1 MIISR
6 NLSALNINR
15 ITNANISA
23 HSKSTEKVSSGYRI
37 NLAVDN
43 PVGLAMSETMR
54 RQIRGLMQGTN
65 NTKDGVAFVQ
75 IADGAMSEIHDMLQR
90 MNELSIKAADG
101 LCTAV
106 DRAALNAEL
115 DQLRTEIDRIN
126 SNTAFNELQ
135 VFEEHETSYYQICGN
150 KQWSDNE
157 RHTITESANE
167 LNIHLPDGY
176 VPKDYTITVPTG
188 TYTTQE
194 LMDEID
200 DALNSMS
207 PSNPGFVF
215 EYTSDGYCNL
225 NFESAEGKPTKIE
238 FVDGALA
245 YLIYDF
251 ETGGSPATLLGTTEF
266 GFDSNGNPSKLAIRN
281 GENDV
286 LGFYAESAEGSQYIS
301 MKLEPKSYTC
311 DELIDTINSKLD
323 EIADT
328 IPIAAGIKAEKYE
341 NNGKYYIQI
350 TGGDTINIV
359 GLKGNMFQYELNSRN
374 PASSVFYD
382 NTIYSNCVKYPASI
396 TGNRHL
402 DKYPMTISAQN
413 NILKFKVNNSIEY
426 TITIPL
432 GNGNAPI
439 DYTVSEIVSIIN
451 DQLGNDAEI
460 TASGTSQLVL
470 TNKLTGSK
478 STLDFE
484 SYFVEDPVYQRT
496 YETLF
501 CSTSGESYYQPGR
514 LASLT
519 GAAAFNGSISVTS
532 DAPLN
537 FYVNVNG
544 INKPYSI
551 SSLKGDYANLDDLIT
566 TLNNAV
572 GGMDIAGKILF
583 EPDDYNCI
591 RIISDNSPDVT
602 SISITDKNDTYMQL
616 FTGKREVP
624 NWSVSSTT
632 GSSTADQGQTVGT
645 NVPASTTVSSCQQSF
660 NIDGSNNKI
669 TISLAHGLQNSD
681 ITIEL
686 DGSSYSI
693 GDLVS
698 EIERKLGAD
707 SGITVSSIG
716 NSIRFEY
723 TPSAPV
729 VGDTW
734 TIGTSGSAWNSVCG
748 TRTVDGVHTS
758 VNAQKATLTSF
769 SNVPDRVVIDSSN
782 NTLDLTLDI
791 FSTVISDTLVIPDGD
806 YSRQELINALKSA
819 IDGSNFQNI
828 VTVGSSGTR
837 LLFSAGGKTFEG
849 SGSFY
854 NEVMC
859 KGDGTHK
866 VPTKGRYSYYYDDTL
881 IIGRTD
887 LTKEPVK
894 IIKDVNDQLTFDF
907 TYPGA
912 DDHLEITIT
921 LPSGEYL
928 NGVIL
933 FGDKEHPSDE
943 LKAIIKKQIDN
954 YDKDDP
960 YYDEIQR
967 LFGQNGC
974 FDLNFTIGGYKTNAE
989 NNVDSSALQ
998 ISATPRK
1005 GANVPDPDEGQY
1017 ILDGVRGSA
1026 APFVFYKTTS
1036 LPTASFIIGTKNV
1049 MGGITIEPGKNVLT
1063 LSANSVPYQYTFTEN
1078 TYYTADEFINLLNSK
1093 FKKGDDYGN
1102 PAPLQASLENGAV
1115 KISHK
1120 IFGANTITD
1129 ISGSARSTIFFEEE
1143 GRDEREP
1150 LIIQVGSEKGE
1161 TIELPRII
1169 VNSCSLGINSITL
1182 STQKYADKAI
1192 KRIKGAINL
1201 LNSRRSTYGAMQ
1213 NRLEHTINNNE
1224 NVTESV
1230 QKTESIIRDTDISS
1244 EMIRYSNLS
1253 ILLQAGQNAI
1263 AESNKKIEKLLS
1275 ILQ

>member
-6 NLSALNINR
+6 NLSAMNINR

-65 NTKDGVAFVQ
+65 NAKDGVSFVQ
-75 IADGAMSEIHDMLQR
+75 TADGAMSEIHDMLQR
-90 MNELSIKAADG
+90 MNELSLKSLNG
-101 LCTAV
+101 LCTAS
-106 DRAALNAEL
+106 DRAALNAEF

-126 SNTAFNELQ
+126 NNTTFNEQ
-135 VFEEHETSYYQICGN
+135 PVFEEHEASYYQICGN
-150 KQWSDNE
+150 KQWSDNQ

-176 VPKDYTITVPTG
+176 EPKDYTITVPAG

-200 DALNSMS
+200 DALHRMS
-207 PSNPGFVF
+207 PPNPGFVF
-215 EYTSDGYCNL
+215 EFTSDGFCNL
-225 NFESAEGKPTKIE
+225 NFERADGGPTKIE
-238 FVDGALA
+238 FVDGSLA
-245 YLIYDF
+245 YLIYDL

-266 GFDSNGNPSKLAIRN
+266 GFDSNGNPSRLPIRK

-301 MKLEPKSYTC
+301 IKLDPKSYTC

-323 EIADT
+323 ELTDT

-341 NNGKYYIQI
+341 RNGKYYIQI

-359 GLKGNMFQYELNSRN
+359 GLKGNMFQYEINSRN

-382 NTIYSNCVKYPASI
+382 NAIYSNCIKYPAYI
-396 TGNRHL
+396 TGNSHR
-402 DKYPMTISAQN
+402 DEYPTTFSTQN
-413 NILKFKVNNSIEY
+413 NIFKFKVNDSTEY

-432 GNGNAPI
+432 GENDAPI
-439 DYTVSEIVSIIN
+439 SYTVPELVDIIN
-451 DQLGNDAEI
+451 GQLGDDAEI
-460 TASGTSQLVL
+460 TASGINVL
-470 TNKLTGSK
+470 RLENKLTGSK
-478 STLDFE
+478 STLDFK
-484 SYFVEDPVYQRT
+484 SYFAEDPVYQRT

-501 CSTSGESYYQPGR
+501 WTTSGKSYYQSGQ

-519 GAAAFNGSISVTS
+519 GAAAFTGSISVTS
-532 DAPLN
+532 DAPLV
-537 FYVNVNG
+537 FYVNGKQYTING
-544 INKPYSI
+544 
-551 SSLKGDYANLDDLIT
+551 LKGDYANLDDLLA
-566 TLNNAV
+566 TLNNSIV
-572 GGMDIAGKILF
+572 GMDIDGKILF
-583 EPDDYNCI
+583 GNDGYNCI
-591 RIISDNSPDVT
+591 RIISNNSPDVT
-602 SISITDKNDTYMQL
+602 SISITDSNDTYMQL

-624 NWSVSSTT
+624 NWSVSSST

-660 NIDGSNNKI
+660 TIDSSNKQM
-669 TISLAHGLQNSD
+669 TFSLTHSPQNSD
-681 ITIEL
+681 ITITL
-686 DGSSYSI
+686 DEGSYSI
-693 GDLVS
+693 ENLVS
-698 EIERKLGAD
+698 EIKSKLGAN
-707 SGITVSSIG
+707 SGITISSTG

-723 TPSAPV
+723 MPSDPV

-734 TIGTSGSAWNSVCG
+734 TIRTSGSAWNSICG
-748 TRTVDGVHTS
+748 TRTVTGVHTS
-758 VNAQKATLTSF
+758 VNALKATLTSF
-769 SNVPDRVVIDSSN
+769 SYITNRVTIDSSN
-782 NTLDLTLDI
+782 NTLDLSLDI
-791 FSTVISDTLVIPDGD
+791 FGTVISDTLVIPDGN
-806 YSRQELINALKSA
+806 YSRQELINALTTA
-819 IDGSNFQNI
+819 INGSNFQNI
-828 VTVGSSGTR
+828 VTVGSSGSR
-837 LLFSAGGKTFEG
+837 LLFSAGGETFEG

-854 NEVMC
+854 TEVMC
-859 KGDGTHK
+859 KGDGTHRN
-866 VPTKGRYSYYYDDTL
+866 PTNGRYSYEPSQPGTR

-887 LTKEPVK
+887 LTTEPVK

-912 DDHLEITIT
+912 EDHLEMTIT
-921 LPSGEYL
+921 LPPGEYSDGL
-928 NGVIL
+928 VL
-933 FGDKEHPSDE
+933 FGDENNPNDE
-943 LKAIIKKQIDN
+943 LKAIIKKQIEE
-954 YDKDDP
+954 YDKNDP

-967 LFGQNGC
+967 LFGKNGC
-974 FDLNFTIGGYKTNAE
+974 FDLNFTIGRYETNAE
-989 NNVDSSALQ
+989 NNVDGSALQ
-998 ISATPRK
+998 IFVKPRK
-1005 GANVPDPDEGQY
+1005 GADVPDPDEGQY

-1078 TYYTADEFINLLNSK
+1078 TYYTADEFIDLLNSK
-1093 FKKGDDYGN
+1093 FKNGDDYGN

-1129 ISGSARSTIFFEEE
+1129 VSGSARSTIFFEEE
-1143 GRDEREP
+1143 GRDERDP
-1150 LIIQVGSEKGE
+1150 LILQVGAEQHS
-1161 TIELPRII
+1161 TIELPRIL
-1169 VNSCSLGINSITL
+1169 VNSCSLGINSITI
-1182 STQKYADKAI
+1182 SQQKYAEKSVE
-1192 KRIKGAINL
+1192 RIKEAINL

-1230 QKTESIIRDTDISS
+1230 QKTESTIRDTDISS

-1253 ILLQAGQNAI
+1253 ILLQAGQRAI
-1263 AESNKKIEKLLS
+1263 EQSNQRIEKLLT